1 MATKAKVRAI
11 LKELN
16 EIRDLLPT
24 DRLDQL
30 MEDIRAEVLLPIED
44 KLDDLADKD
53 HLTEKQEARQA
64 VLEEE
69 QNDWESVIDEIET
82 YKDTLDEIESLIDL
96 VQGMEE

>member
-24 DRLDQL
+24 DRLEQL

-53 HLTEKQEARQA
+53 RLTEKQEARQNA
-64 VLEEE
+64 LEEE
-69 QNDWESVIDEIET
+69 QNDWESVIYEIET
-82 YKDTLDEIESLIDL
+82 YKDALDEIESLIDL

>member
-1 MATKAKVRAI
+1 MAAKAKVRAI
-11 LKELN
+11 LKALN
-16 EIRDLLPT
+16 EIRDALPV
-24 DRLDQL
+24 DRLEQL
-30 MEDIRAEVLLPIED
+30 IDEIQSDVLLPIEE

-53 HLTEKQEARQA
+53 RLTEKQEARQSA
-64 VLEEE
+64 LEEE